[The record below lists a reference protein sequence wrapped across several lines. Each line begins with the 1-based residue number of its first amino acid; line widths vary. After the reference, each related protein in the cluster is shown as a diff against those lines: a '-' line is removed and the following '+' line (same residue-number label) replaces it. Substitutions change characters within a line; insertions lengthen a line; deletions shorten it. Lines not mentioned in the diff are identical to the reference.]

1 MCIRDRGRGAYI
13 GLGNA
18 GGAALLQAAGNVF
31 VEAATGDVCLLYTS
45 LNGRVALLHL
55 GTAGFQARQFVRLG
69 RTRCA
74 ADAVTAR
81 AAALANISSLPA
93 ALTMQWTCM
102 SISVAKNLVLIPC

>member
-1 MCIRDRGRGAYI
+1 MQTVSQFADGDRHTARAEVV
-13 GLGNA
+13 
-18 GGAALLQAAGNVF
+18 AALNEAAGIL
-31 VEAATGDVCLLYTS
+31 AAEQALQFA

-81 AAALANISSLPA
+81 AAA
-93 ALTMQWTCM
+93 Q
-102 SISVAKNLVLIPC
+102 